1 MLKSKL
7 LLSWEYFHWIEFF
20 SVYSMIIFSPPKK
33 EKAKRKKTQPT
44 YFNNKV
50 ATPNPH
56 GAGKQ
61 QRSNQK
67 EGEKFSRN
75 QSKK

>member
-1 MLKSKL
+1 
-7 LLSWEYFHWIEFF
+7 
-20 SVYSMIIFSPPKK
+20 MIIFLPPKK
-33 EKAKRKKTQPT
+33 EKAKKKKIQAT

-50 ATPNPH
+50 ATPIPH

-61 QRSNQK
+61 QRGNQK

>member
-1 MLKSKL
+1 M
-7 LLSWEYFHWIEFF
+7 ITFF
-20 SVYSMIIFSPPKK
+20 SPYKM
-33 EKAKRKKTQPT
+33 ETKRKKAQPM

-50 ATPNPH
+50 ATQIPR

-75 QSKK
+75 

>member
-1 MLKSKL
+1 M
-7 LLSWEYFHWIEFF
+7 ITFF
-20 SVYSMIIFSPPKK
+20 SPYKI
-33 EKAKRKKTQPT
+33 ETKRKNAQPM

-50 ATPNPH
+50 ATQIPR
-56 GAGKQ
+56 GASKQ

-75 QSKK
+75 